1 MASEKLISCILPKG
15 KAMPVMKAL
24 KEDKGIITANIH
36 SARGAG
42 HLTPLTYRGVG
53 ETTEKEVL
61 DVVVSTRKAN
71 EIFEFLY
78 EAAEIDQPHG
88 GLMYMQALIKATS
101 YRLPEIE
108 EEA

>member
-1 MASEKLISCILPKG
+1 MSTEKLISCILPKG

-24 KEDKGIITANIH
+24 KEDRDIVSANIH

-42 HLTPLTYRGVG
+42 RLTPLNYRGMG

-61 DVVVSTRKAN
+61 DVVVNASRAD

-78 EAAEIDQPHG
+78 QAAEIDQPHG
-88 GLMYMQALIKATS
+88 GLMYMQALLKATP
-101 YRLPEIE
+101 YQLPEIE